1 VPICLPE
8 SPRFTTRSERLVWE
22 ALREQLG
29 PDALLLANLRITD
42 ERKDH
47 EADVVVALPGAG
59 IVVVEVKGG
68 ELTHDG
74 ETWWHLR
81 RGRWAAVDPVDQA
94 RSTKYALRT
103 YVESDP
109 RWTAAGKRRIRWGH
123 AVALAHTRLPDDFA
137 LPQAPR
143 WQVIGRDDIDVLA
156 ERLRTLLLGLRT
168 TNRLPEDDDVAVLTS
183 VLRGRGLP
191 QRDLLARAAARDTH
205 VKQLTQD
212 QAVVLGA
219 TRQLNRVDI
228 RGGAGS
234 GKTWLAL
241 EQASRLSGDGQRVAL
256 TCYSRGLAEFL
267 RRTVAVWPAD
277 RQPAYVGE
285 FFTLGEQWG
294 AAPGRDDD
302 SDYWERRLPAQ
313 MVELATQLPDEQRF
327 DAVVVDEAQDFAES
341 WWPALLT
348 ALRDDETGGVYA
360 FTDAGQRVFARY
372 GDPPVPLVP
381 IVLDHNVRNT
391 RQIADA
397 FGPLAPMRMRLLGE
411 EGPHV
416 RFIECS
422 ATDAIGVG
430 DDQVD
435 VLLGHGW
442 RPEHVALL
450 TTGSRHPEQVTRQ
463 ASGHASYWASCW
475 DVEQVFYGHVLG
487 FKGLERRAVVFVL
500 NEAEPR
506 ERSRE
511 RLYVGLSRARDE
523 LVVVGDPDYVREVGG
538 PEVAERLDLP
548 T

>member
-1 VPICLPE
+1 MGARGGVGTHPAIRRLRAAEGAPLAGHRPGRPGRAGRPPAHAVAE
-8 SPRFTTRSERLVWE
+8 PADQQPAARRRRRRRADVRAARSRAAAARSARAGRRTRHPRQTAHAGPGGRAGRDEGAQSCGHPRWCGQRQNVAGAGASKAARWQWATRRV
-22 ALREQLG
+22 
-29 PDALLLANLRITD
+29 DLLLAWTGRVPA
-42 ERKDH
+42 
-47 EADVVVALPGAG
+47 AD
-59 IVVVEVKGG
+59 
-68 ELTHDG
+68 
-74 ETWWHLR
+74 
-81 RGRWAAVDPVDQA
+81 RGRPSANP
-94 RSTKYALRT
+94 
-103 YVESDP
+103 
-109 RWTAAGKRRIRWGH
+109 
-123 AVALAHTRLPDDFA
+123 
-137 LPQAPR
+137 
-143 WQVIGRDDIDVLA
+143 
-156 ERLRTLLLGLRT
+156 
-168 TNRLPEDDDVAVLTS
+168 LTS
-183 VLRGRGLP
+183 VSSSPWVSSGVPR
-191 QRDLLARAAARDTH
+191 RDGT
-205 VKQLTQD
+205 T
-212 QAVVLGA
+212 
-219 TRQLNRVDI
+219 TPTT
-228 RGGAGS
+228 GS
-234 GKTWLAL
+234 G
-241 EQASRLSGDGQRVAL
+241 D
-256 TCYSRGLAEFL
+256 F
-267 RRTVAVWPAD
+267 
-277 RQPAYVGE
+277 
-285 FFTLGEQWG
+285 
-294 AAPGRDDD
+294 
-302 SDYWERRLPAQ
+302 PAQ

-327 DAVVVDEAQDFAES
+327 ASVVVDEAQDFADT

-511 RLYVGLSRARDE
+511 RLYVGLFRARDE
-523 LVVVGDPDYVREVGG
+523 SVVVGDPYYVREVGG